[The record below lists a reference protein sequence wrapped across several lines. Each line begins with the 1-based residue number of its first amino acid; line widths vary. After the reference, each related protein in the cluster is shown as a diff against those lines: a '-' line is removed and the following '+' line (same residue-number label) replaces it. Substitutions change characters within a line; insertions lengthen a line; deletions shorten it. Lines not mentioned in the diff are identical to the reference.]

1 MCGIAGLYAFNP
13 SAPPADRA
21 ELRTIRDHMSARGPD
36 GLGEWFSENGRVA
49 FGHRRL
55 AIIDLTEGGAQPM
68 HSADGQLVITFNGEI
83 YNYRELRRE
92 LEAQG
97 HVFRTGSDTEVLLH
111 LYQAKGTAMLQDL
124 RGMYAFALW
133 DARKQALLLARDPFG
148 IKPLYYT
155 PTRNGNGASNG
166 TLRFASQVK
175 ALLAGGQIDTAPEPA
190 GHTGFFLWGSVPA
203 PYTLYR
209 GIRALPA
216 GHYLWV
222 SGQGATE
229 SVPFC
234 QITDILTH
242 ATNNPARGT
251 QGDALDAIG
260 AAMRDSIAAHHVA
273 DVPVGMFLSAGIDSA
288 LITAL
293 SSAHG
298 ERPHTLTL
306 AFAEYVGTPNDE
318 SPLAEQ
324 LAAQLGTRHATVMV
338 RKADFME
345 QREQLLAAMDQPS
358 IDGVNTWFVSQ
369 AAASQGI
376 KVALSGLG
384 GDELF
389 ASYPNFADL
398 PRIRNLAR
406 RRLSS
411 PHPIKSGAGSGRGSM
426 PSCPISKSFD
436 PYPSVKRLQS
446 AMKNRVAVTPSNTAP
461 QPMVTDV
468 RQLIAAARQRVGS
481 AAPLITGPDAQSTAI
496 TGHPWS
502 TQ

>member
-1 MCGIAGLYAFNP
+1 MCAIAGLYAFAA

-21 ELRTIRDHMSARGPD
+21 ELRAIRDHMAARGPD
-36 GLGEWFSENGRVA
+36 GLGEWFSPDGRVA
-49 FGHRRL
+49 LGHRRL

-97 HVFRTGSDTEVLLH
+97 HVFRSESDTEVLLH

-133 DARKQALLLARDPFG
+133 DAAKQALLLARDPFG

-155 PTRNGNGASNG
+155 PTNTGKANSNG

-175 ALLAGGQIDTAPEPA
+175 ALLAGGHVDTAPEPA

-222 SGQGATE
+222 SGQGAAE
-229 SVPFC
+229 PQPFC
-234 QITDILTH
+234 RITDILAH
-242 ATNNPARGT
+242 AAANPARGT

-318 SPLAEQ
+318 SPMAEQ

-338 RKADFME
+338 RKADFIE

-384 GDELF
+384 GDG
-389 ASYPNFADL
+389 
-398 PRIRNLAR
+398 PRIHNLAR
-406 RRLSS
+406 NRLSS
-411 PHPIKSGAGSGRGSM
+411 PRKRGFTA
-426 PSCPISKSFD
+426 SCTRYRAFSPCSQ
-436 PYPSVKRLQS
+436 RG
-446 AMKNRVAVTPSNTAP
+446 
-461 QPMVTDV
+461 MVTLCY
-468 RQLIAAARQRVGS
+468 QK
-481 AAPLITGPDAQSTAI
+481 ITLRCPKAVKPDHGLSPAWPALSVANR
-496 TGHPWS
+496 PAS
-502 TQ
+502 L